1 MIPFTSTTIRLPC
14 FVASRQRQRRWR
26 SPEGDDDETEK
37 RFSETTFGNFNE
49 QWKEFKD
56 APCDILQLDH
66 DCVEEQDQKNKKSEE
81 EDSDDDEM
89 DNNVAIAAKTAG
101 LLEGLFSSSS
111 WQRRKCVCGAR
122 TLQSGVNIETSYDTE
137 RHAVNPS
144 KVLTYEREGP
154 H

>member
-1 MIPFTSTTIRLPC
+1 MEKDDTIYEHDDKIAV
-14 FVASRQRQRRWR
+14 FRRVTAA
-26 SPEGDDDETEK
+26 PTAVEIMEGDDDETEK

-56 APCDILQLDH
+56 APGDILQLDH

-101 LLEGLFSSSS
+101 LLEGALLLELVATRSRSV
-111 WQRRKCVCGAR
+111 RLAR
-122 TLQSGVNIETSYDTE
+122 TLQSVRTSKRRTTRNDT
-137 RHAVNPS
+137 P
-144 KVLTYEREGP
+144 
-154 H
+154 